1 MSTLTIKAEILGRI
15 RSFKDEQVTM
25 LTLPKLIVQL
35 AIRNLI
41 KKELNAE
48 IKTELTNLLE

>member
-1 MSTLTIKAEILGRI
+1 
-15 RSFKDEQVTM
+15 M